1 LAPETVSALT
11 DLAARLASA
20 AIVFRILIIPSNGS
34 VVVEGKVAN
43 APDLSYRYDSD
54 TGILQI
60 RQNLGPV
67 GPAVITEGHI
77 GVDGVF
83 RDQAGHAIGTALPNG
98 ALVDT
103 DVLPGYRAANDAD
116 PKLCPD
122 PSAARPGTRAGDIAY
137 QQYVSRLINGRELP
151 AGFAMNLLNPYSGR
165 FVEFD
170 DCRLTDGTMIDAKGP
185 RYGYLIRYDA
195 PRDSIER
202 QFLEQASRQL
212 DAAGGRPIEWHFAS
226 RAAADFTRTLF
237 ADNDIRITVVY
248 TPWLRLK

>member
-1 LAPETVSALT
+1 MGV
-11 DLAARLASA
+11 
-20 AIVFRILIIPSNGS
+20 
-34 VVVEGKVAN
+34 
-43 APDLSYRYDSD
+43 
-54 TGILQI
+54 LQI
-60 RQNLGPV
+60 RQDLGSL
-67 GPAVITEGHI
+67 GSTVITEGHI
-77 GVDGVF
+77 DVNGVF
-83 RDQAGHAIGTALPNG
+83 RDQAGRAIGRALPNG
-98 ALVDT
+98 AIVDT
-103 DVLPGYRAANDAD
+103 DTLSGYRAANDND

-122 PSAARPGTRAGDIAY
+122 PSAARPGTRADDIDY

-151 AGFAMNLLNPYSGR
+151 TGLAMNLLNPYSGK

-212 DAAGGRPIEWHFAS
+212 DAAVGRPIEWHFAS